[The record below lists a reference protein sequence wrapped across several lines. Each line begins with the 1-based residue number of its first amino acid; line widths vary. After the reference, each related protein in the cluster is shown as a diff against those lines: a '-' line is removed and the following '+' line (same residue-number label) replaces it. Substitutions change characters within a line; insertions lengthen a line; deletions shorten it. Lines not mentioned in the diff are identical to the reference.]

1 MSVPSPRVIEKVI
14 MKQASFIRK
23 FSGTILVFA
32 AALLVGCTPLYLSD
46 THTTSTPRSQLLDVA
61 ELAREPVA
69 TLGLLTSASLQGFN
83 PSLSHALNA
92 ALSEAS
98 PPIRG
103 IAAHETL
110 NMLIQQGLGA
120 EYSTLIASFGRGG
133 ILEREPLQRIGSA
146 LSSRYVLLPGLAEF
160 NQVIIDR
167 LSIYGWNIIQSRVT
181 TLRLWLQLW
190 ETQTGTI
197 LWESSGEVTMAT
209 KLLRSEQTVPLDEIA
224 QKLWLRM
231 IQDSLLDGESGSR
244 FIFSN

>member
-1 MSVPSPRVIEKVI
+1 MTQV
-14 MKQASFIRK
+14 SFVRK

-32 AALLVGCTPLYLSD
+32 ATLLVGCTPLYWLD
-46 THTTSTPRSQLLDVA
+46 IHTTSTPRSQLFDVA

-69 TLGLLTSASLQGFN
+69 TLGLLTSASLQGFH
-83 PSLSHALNA
+83 PPLSHALNA

-110 NMLIQQGLGA
+110 NMLNQQGLGA

-190 ETQTGTI
+190 ETQTGNI
-197 LWESSGEVTMAT
+197 LWESAGEVTVAT

-231 IQDSLLDGESGSR
+231 IQDNLLDGESGSR

>member
-1 MSVPSPRVIEKVI
+1 MIHVSLTSRFRGIIP
-14 MKQASFIRK
+14 
-23 FSGTILVFA
+23 LFA
-32 AALLVGCTPLYLSD
+32 AALLAGCTPLYLSD
-46 THTTSTPRSQLLDVA
+46 THTTSTPRSQLFDVA

-69 TLGLLTSASLQGFN
+69 TLGLLTPAGLQGFN
-83 PSLSHALNA
+83 PPLSHALNA

-167 LSIYGWNIIQSRVT
+167 LSIYGWNTIQSRVT

-190 ETQTGTI
+190 ETQTGKI

>member
-1 MSVPSPRVIEKVI
+1 MTQAFFMS
-14 MKQASFIRK
+14 K
-23 FSGTILVFA
+23 FPGTILVFA
-32 AALLVGCTPLYLSD
+32 AALLVGCTPLHLSD
-46 THTTSTPRSQLLDVA
+46 THTTSTPSSQFFDAA

-69 TLGLLTSASLQGFN
+69 TLGVLAPASLQGFN

-110 NMLIQQGLGA
+110 NMLNQQGLGA
-120 EYSTLIASFGRGG
+120 EYSTLIAGFGRGG

-167 LSIYGWNIIQSRVT
+167 LSIYGWNSIQSRVT

-190 ETQTGTI
+190 ETQTGKI
-197 LWESSGEVTMAT
+197 LWESSGEVTVAT

-231 IQDSLLDGESGSR
+231 IQDNLIDGESGSR
-244 FIFSN
+244 FIFSNLKQGD

>member
-1 MSVPSPRVIEKVI
+1 
-14 MKQASFIRK
+14 MKQASFVSK
-23 FSGTILVFA
+23 FPGTILVFA

-46 THTTSTPRSQLLDVA
+46 IHTTSTPRSQLFDVA

-69 TLGLLTSASLQGFN
+69 TLGLLTPASLQGFN
-83 PSLSHALNA
+83 PPLSHALNA

-167 LSIYGWNIIQSRVT
+167 LSISGWNIIQSRVT

-190 ETQTGTI
+190 ETQTGKI
-197 LWESSGEVTMAT
+197 LWESSGEVTLAT

-231 IQDSLLDGESGSR
+231 IQDNLLDGESGSR
-244 FIFSN
+244 FIWSN

>member
-1 MSVPSPRVIEKVI
+1 MIQIHLTSRFRGIIP
-14 MKQASFIRK
+14 
-23 FSGTILVFA
+23 LLA
-32 AALLVGCTPLYLSD
+32 AALIVGCTPLYLSD
-46 THTTSTPRSQLLDVA
+46 THTTSTPRPPSFNVT
-61 ELAREPVA
+61 ELAREQVA
-69 TLGLLTSASLQGFN
+69 TLGLLTPASLQGFN
-83 PSLSHALNA
+83 PPLSHALSA

-110 NMLIQQGLGA
+110 NMLNEQGLGA
-120 EYSTLIASFGRGG
+120 EYSSLIASFGRGG

-167 LSIYGWNIIQSRVT
+167 LSIYGWNFIQSRVT

-190 ETQTGTI
+190 ETQTGKI

-231 IQDSLLDGESGSR
+231 IQDNLLDGERRSR
-244 FIFSN
+244 FIWSN

>member
-1 MSVPSPRVIEKVI
+1 
-14 MKQASFIRK
+14 
-23 FSGTILVFA
+23 
-32 AALLVGCTPLYLSD
+32 LSD
-46 THTTSTPRSQLLDVA
+46 THTTSTPRSQFFDVA

-110 NMLIQQGLGA
+110 NTLNQKGLGA
-120 EYSTLIASFGRGG
+120 EYSTLIASFGRSG

-167 LSIYGWNIIQSRVT
+167 LSIYGWNSIQSRVT

-190 ETQTGTI
+190 ETQTGKI
-197 LWESSGEVTMAT
+197 LWESAGEVTVAT
-209 KLLRSEQTVPLDEIA
+209 KLLRSEQTVALDDIA

-231 IQDSLLDGESGSR
+231 IQDNLLEGKSRSR
-244 FIFSN
+244 FIFSD

>member
-1 MSVPSPRVIEKVI
+1 MIQVSLTSRFRGIIP
-14 MKQASFIRK
+14 
-23 FSGTILVFA
+23 LFA
-32 AALLVGCTPLYLSD
+32 AALLAGCTPLYLSD

-110 NMLIQQGLGA
+110 NTLNQKGLGA
-120 EYSTLIASFGRGG
+120 EYSTLIASFGRSG

-167 LSIYGWNIIQSRVT
+167 FAVQGLTFIRSRVT

-190 ETQTGTI
+190 DAQTGKI
-197 LWESSGEVTMAT
+197 LWESAGEVTVAT
-209 KLLRSEQTVPLDEIA
+209 ELLRAERTVPLDEIA

-231 IQDSLLDGESGSR
+231 IQD
-244 FIFSN
+244 

>member
-1 MSVPSPRVIEKVI
+1 MT
-14 MKQASFIRK
+14 QAAFISK
-23 FSGTILVFA
+23 FPGKFLLVA
-32 AALLVGCTPLYLSD
+32 GALFVGCTPLHLSD
-46 THTTSTPRSQLLDVA
+46 IHTTSTPRSQLLNIA
-61 ELAREPVA
+61 ELAHEPVA
-69 TLGLLTSASLQGFN
+69 TLGLLTSPSLQGFN
-83 PSLSHALNA
+83 PPLSHALNA

-98 PPIRG
+98 PPIQV

-110 NMLIQQGLGA
+110 NTLNQQGLGA

-167 LSIYGWNIIQSRVT
+167 LSIYGWNFIQSRVT

-190 ETQTGTI
+190 ETETGKI
-197 LWESSGEVTMAT
+197 LWESSGEVTVAAR
-209 KLLRSEQTVPLDEIA
+209 LLRSEQTVPLDEIA

-231 IQDSLLDGESGSR
+231 IQDNLLDGERGSR
-244 FIFSN
+244 FFLSN

>member
-1 MSVPSPRVIEKVI
+1 MR
-14 MKQASFIRK
+14 R
-23 FSGTILVFA
+23 
-32 AALLVGCTPLYLSD
+32 
-46 THTTSTPRSQLLDVA
+46 STCSI
-61 ELAREPVA
+61 
-69 TLGLLTSASLQGFN
+69 N
-83 PSLSHALNA
+83 K
-92 ALSEAS
+92 
-98 PPIRG
+98 
-103 IAAHETL
+103 
-110 NMLIQQGLGA
+110 GLGA
-120 EYSTLIASFGRGG
+120 EYSTLIAGFGRGG

-190 ETQTGTI
+190 ETQTGKI

-231 IQDSLLDGESGSR
+231 IQDNLLDGESGSR

>member
-1 MSVPSPRVIEKVI
+1 MT
-14 MKQASFIRK
+14 QASFVSK
-23 FSGTILVFA
+23 FPGQIPYSQQR
-32 AALLVGCTPLYLSD
+32 YLSAAHHC
-46 THTTSTPRSQLLDVA
+46 TCRIYTPRLRPGQSFSMSPDFARAGGHTWPSQLGQSPGLQPASVTRPQRGA
-61 ELAREPVA
+61 
-69 TLGLLTSASLQGFN
+69 LGSL
-83 PSLSHALNA
+83 PAH
-92 ALSEAS
+92 
-98 PPIRG
+98 PG

-110 NMLIQQGLGA
+110 NMLNQQGLGA

-167 LSIYGWNIIQSRVT
+167 LSIYGWNIIQSWVT

-190 ETQTGTI
+190 ETQTGKI

-231 IQDSLLDGESGSR
+231 IQDNLLDGESGSR